1 MKKRPLCMMCLI
13 FLAIRG
19 VMLILAGGQSL
30 VNVPAASIFCE
41 EGQEKSVLVQGQVY
55 KKGSTSKNQILYL
68 KNNSIIYQKQ
78 SYYESNLIIYMDI
91 GEEIPIGKTVCIR
104 GTAEGFETAR
114 NPGNFDQQLYYAK
127 QNIYGSVWCEK
138 IVSVTGEEQ
147 ILLERLY
154 QLRQSWKSILME
166 NMSDGNGAVLS
177 AMLLSEKGEM
187 EEETKELYQ
196 KNGISHALAISG
208 LHISFIGLGI
218 YHLLRKAGGSYGS
231 AGILSILILSGYVL
245 MIGFSVSVI
254 RAYVMLLLRIGAD
267 ITGRVYD
274 MMTALVFAAA
284 MIVGYQPLYL
294 ADAGFWLSHGAIL
307 GILMVLPELKKLLS
321 GEKVVQEKA
330 TVQGS
335 MTLPQKTGLYEKWVS
350 WYKKLAEGALASI
363 AINITLLPVLL
374 WFYFEFP
381 VYSVVLNMIVIP
393 LMSWVLGFGML
404 GSGSYLLCK
413 PLGRAFLKICDWI
426 LMLFELLGKA
436 GYKLPFSRVVFGKPE
451 WWELVIYYVVL
462 VLGIVLLRRLKPM
475 PKQPDLEKAKPSQFM
490 LKQRALDQEKPRQL
504 TLKQRAK
511 RTSGANLHIW
521 ETGCIGFMVFVI
533 VSTFL
538 FVKFPNGKLQIT
550 MLDVGQG
557 DCVFLNGPEGTK
569 YLIDGGSSD
578 VDKVGKYRIE
588 PFLKSQ
594 GVGALDYV
602 FLSHGDSDHYS
613 GIQEMLERQ
622 EEGVNIKTLVFPA
635 NYAADEELL
644 ELVSLAKDNNVAV
657 ALMQAGQKL
666 QEGQLAIT
674 CLQPSEND
682 KNAQNLEGNA
692 GSMVLDVSFGN
703 FDILLTGDVEGDGEE
718 FLIQN
723 LNKKSYDVLKVA
735 HHGSKNSTSEAFLKL
750 VKPKI
755 SLISAGED
763 NSYGHPHEETL
774 ERLQKAGSKIF
785 QTTDYGAIMMET
797 DGDSI
802 DIFPSSI

>member
-13 FLAIRG
+13 FLAIKG
-19 VMLILAGGQSL
+19 VMMIFAGGQFL
-30 VNVPAASIFCE
+30 VNVPASSIFFE

-55 KKGSTSKNQILYL
+55 KKGNTSKVQILYL

-78 SYYESNLIIYMDI
+78 SFYESNLIIYMDI
-91 GEEIPIGKTVCIR
+91 GEEVPIGKSVCIS
-104 GTAEGFETAR
+104 GKAECFEAAR
-114 NPGNFDQQLYYAK
+114 NPGNFDQKQYYAK

-138 IVSVTGEEQ
+138 IVSVTGEKQ
-147 ILLERLY
+147 PLLEGLY
-154 QLRQSWKSILME
+154 QLRQSWKGILVE
-166 NMSDGNGAVLS
+166 NMSEKNGAVLS

-187 EEETKELYQ
+187 DEEIKEMYQ

-231 AGILSILILSGYVL
+231 AGILSILILSLYVM

-254 RAYVMLLLRIGAD
+254 RAYVMLFLRIGAD
-267 ITGRVYD
+267 IVGRVYD
-274 MMTALVFAAA
+274 MLTALVFAAA
-284 MIVGYQPLYL
+284 IIVWYQPLYL
-294 ADAGFWLSHGAIL
+294 ADAGFWMSHGAIL
-307 GILMVLPELKKLLS
+307 GILLVLPELQKMMPQKKAL
-321 GEKVVQEKA
+321 QERA
-330 TVQGS
+330 TLQGN
-335 MTLPQKTGLYEKWVS
+335 MTLQKKSGLYGKWMS
-350 WYKKLAEGALASI
+350 WCKSLVGGSLASV
-363 AINITLLPVLL
+363 AINIALFPILL

-393 LMSWVLGFGML
+393 LMSWVLGLGML
-404 GSGSYLLCK
+404 GSGSYLLWK

-426 LMLFELLGKA
+426 LMLFEMLGNV

-451 WWELVIYYVVL
+451 WWEFVIYYVML
-462 VLGIVLLRRLKPM
+462 VMGIVLLHKFGPMSEQSAPQRRM
-475 PKQPDLEKAKPSQFM
+475 S
-490 LKQRALDQEKPRQL
+490 KQRVRRFCMVKIH
-504 TLKQRAK
+504 
-511 RTSGANLHIW
+511 HIS
-521 ETGCIGFMVFVI
+521 IIVFVI
-533 VSTFL
+533 ISLCL
-538 FVKFPNGKLQIT
+538 FVKFPNGELQIA

-557 DCVFLNGPEGTK
+557 DCIFMKGPKGTT

-594 GVGALDYV
+594 GVGTLDYV

-622 EEGVNIKTLVFPA
+622 EVGVKIKTLVFPA
-635 NYAADEELL
+635 NYAADKELL
-644 ELVSLAKDNNVAV
+644 ELVGLAKDNNVAV
-657 ALMQAGQKL
+657 AVMRSGQKL
-666 QEGQLAIT
+666 EEGKYTIT
-674 CLQPSEND
+674 CLQPD
-682 KNAQNLEGNA
+682 GDAKGKNMQSLEGNA
-692 GSMVLDVSFGN
+692 GSMVLEVDYGN
-703 FDILLTGDVEGDGEE
+703 FEMLCTGDVEGDGEE
-718 FLIQN
+718 L
-723 LNKKSYDVLKVA
+723 LLKCLTGKSYDVLKVA

-763 NSYGHPHEETL
+763 NSYGHPHTETL
-774 ERLQKAGSKIF
+774 ERLQKVGSEIY
-785 QTTDYGAIMMET
+785 QTIDYGAIMMET